1 MTRSVGVVCLLALL
15 IGVVAGLRTM
25 TAAAAVSWAA
35 YLGWLD
41 LRGTWLAFLGYAWA
55 PWILSAFALIELVA
69 DQLPSTP
76 SRTVPIQFG
85 GRIVSGAMAGAAIG
99 VPSGA
104 MVPGAAAGI
113 VGAIVGTLGGSTA
126 RGKLAKKFGSDPP
139 AAFIEDVVALLGGLL
154 IVVALR

>member
-1 MTRSVGVVCLLALL
+1 
-15 IGVVAGLRTM
+15 M

-41 LRGTWLAFLGYAWA
+41 LRGTWLAFLGYAWT
-55 PWILSAFALIELVA
+55 PWILSAFALIELVT

-76 SRTVPIQFG
+76 SRRVPIQFG
-85 GRIVSGAMAGAAIG
+85 ARIVSGAMAGAAIG

-104 MVPGAAAGI
+104 MVPGAVAGI
-113 VGAIVGTLGGSTA
+113 VGAIAGTLGGSTA

-139 AAFIEDVVALLGGLL
+139 AAFIEDVVALLGALL
-154 IVVALR
+154 IVVTLR